1 MTVALRSGF
10 QRLRVHALVAVFLA
24 TQFWEWYP
32 LFHLV
37 VKAFEPTALLAVDAS
52 LRLPREVRWVCEA
65 APSRFEYVEML
76 AKEEKKERK
85 EEVTFSF
92 QKPQQASEKKE
103 EKKEEKEE
111 KKKEEP
117 KSFEVMNG
125 SRITVSQWDV
135 MCVPEQRYEMVVKD
149 ERMKMVIAVVKDR
162 KEGEYTAYLDLKNG
176 EEATQ
181 KYPEP
186 FVYTI
191 PPPPKKDN

>member
-1 MTVALRSGF
+1 MALRSGF
-10 QRLRVHALVAVFLA
+10 QRLRVQALVAVFLA

-76 AKEEKKERK
+76 A
-85 EEVTFSF
+85 
-92 QKPQQASEKKE
+92 
-103 EKKEEKEE
+103 KEEKEE

-181 KYPEP
+181 KCPEP